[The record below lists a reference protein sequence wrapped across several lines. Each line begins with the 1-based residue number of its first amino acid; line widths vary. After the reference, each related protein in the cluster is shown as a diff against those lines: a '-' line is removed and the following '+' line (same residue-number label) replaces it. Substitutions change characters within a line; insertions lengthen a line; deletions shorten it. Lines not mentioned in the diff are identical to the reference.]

1 MEKKEYIKPTTE
13 VIYMMTTRILCDSS
27 DLWDQDLWDD
37 AFAHIP
43 GKDYSDKSFS

>member
-27 DLWDQDLWDD
+27 DLWDD